1 MAENKDAAET
11 VMKSLDAPRSEIP
24 THANLTT
31 YGSAGEYLWV
41 SLLVG
46 LAGLLVNILCEP
58 EGMLPL
64 EAGIIGHL
72 QSLEQDSNLRVPQ
85 YPAHLPSPLSFT
97 DP

>member
-41 SLLVG
+41 SLLVR

-58 EGMLPL
+58 EG
-64 EAGIIGHL
+64 IDRK
-72 QSLEQDSNLRVPQ
+72 SVV
-85 YPAHLPSPLSFT
+85 
-97 DP
+97 

>member
-1 MAENKDAAET
+1 MEVLGNIFA
-11 VMKSLDAPRSEIP
+11 
-24 THANLTT
+24 
-31 YGSAGEYLWV
+31 V

-72 QSLEQDSNLRVPQ
+72 QSLEQDSNL
-85 YPAHLPSPLSFT
+85 
-97 DP
+97 